1 MTENRN
7 PSEVAEEAAEVA
19 LRKFLTLIDVNL
31 DDVKEIR
38 ELREDLHYAR
48 IQRKGAEEARKM
60 VKKGLFAMIMLG
72 IPAAFA
78 IFWSFAREGFFQWL
92 AKGVQ

>member
-1 MTENRN
+1 MNDQQRDPLT
-7 PSEVAEEAAEVA
+7 EEAAEVA
-19 LRKFLTLIDVNL
+19 LRRFLTLIDVNL
-31 DDVKEIR
+31 DDAKEIR

-48 IQRKGAEEARKM
+48 VQRKGAEEARKL
-60 VKKGLFAMIMLG
+60 VRKGLFGLIMLG

-92 AKGVQ
+92 AKGGGQ